1 MQEGELLQEGLA
13 LMAMGMGF
21 VFVFLTILVISVTLM
36 SALIRRF
43 QPVPQAATQ
52 PAGRTASPVSAGQDD
67 ETLAVISAAVHRYR
81 TSSTR

>member
-36 SALIRRF
+36 SAVIRRF
-43 QPVPQAATQ
+43 QPAPQAATQ
-52 PAGRTASPVSAGQDD
+52 PAGRAAPPEPVGQDD